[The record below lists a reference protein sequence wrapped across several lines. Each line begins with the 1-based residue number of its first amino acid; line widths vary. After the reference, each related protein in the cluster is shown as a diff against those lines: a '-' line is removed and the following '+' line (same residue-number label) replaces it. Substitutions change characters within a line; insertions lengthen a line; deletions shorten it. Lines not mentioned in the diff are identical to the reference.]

1 MVLTYL
7 TTCAL
12 PETRSATARNNK
24 GLSTSRDTREVPT
37 QLITSYQPPILV
49 SAGRRSV
56 PSWGSGGEAAHTD
69 TSVRRSARRRRTA
82 PPPTSTNVKSIGDR
96 SEPPDRQTDWL
107 DPVCFLVTVTAL
119 QVCKDV
125 WQNQCR
131 GSKRRLRRSPRRPYW
146 LDKNNIETIFDSQNF
161 PLTPSDVPFADPGQ
175 GATYEFASPP
185 KSKSCW
191 KKVRKCEWKKYKTSC
206 RNEPTVTCKP
216 GTIKNCRNRCK
227 NRWFCDKCP
236 TTSKPKPKPTKK
248 PVGPT
253 RPPRPAPTK
262 PSKPG
267 PPAPPP
273 LGTFIG
279 PPGIP
284 IKQDV
289 GSVIDVRRQ
298 KKLPWPS
305 QEEVGMMFSMIL
317 ITVRHQWD
325 YQRDTDTLIVTIF
338 TLSCNSVPCLD
349 QLEYCCCKV

>member
-1 MVLTYL
+1 VLTYL

-24 GLSTSRDTREVPT
+24 GLSLSRDTRQECPK
-37 QLITSYQPPILV
+37 L
-49 SAGRRSV
+49 RF
-56 PSWGSGGEAAHTD
+56 
-69 TSVRRSARRRRTA
+69 RRRGCTYKYECKEECTEKRDCKT
-82 PPPTSTNVKSIGDR
+82 TYQYKCKEYNR
-96 SEPPDRQTDWL
+96 
-107 DPVCFLVTVTAL
+107 

-131 GSKRRLRRSPRRPYW
+131 GNKRRLRRSPRSPRRPYW

-161 PLTPSDVPFADPGQ
+161 PLTQSDLPLADPGQ
-175 GATYEFASPP
+175 GSTYEFASPP

-216 GTIKNCRNRCK
+216 GTIKDCRNRCK

-253 RPPRPAPTK
+253 RPPLPAPTR

-289 GSVIDVRRQ
+289 DLSVIDVRRQ
-298 KKLPWPS
+298 KKLP
-305 QEEVGMMFSMIL
+305 
-317 ITVRHQWD
+317 
-325 YQRDTDTLIVTIF
+325 
-338 TLSCNSVPCLD
+338 
-349 QLEYCCCKV
+349 

>member
-1 MVLTYL
+1 MVSISGVFEAGGADIPHKLR
-7 TTCAL
+7 TTRDKKCHC
-12 PETRSATARNNK
+12 K
-24 GLSTSRDTREVPT
+24 KQQGLVT
-37 QLITSYQPPILV
+37 QSWHEEPSNTLFNLILISWNSPWGGPP
-49 SAGRRSV
+49 GESV
-56 PSWGSGGEAAHTD
+56 LRVLIVGKSVLGWGSGGEAAHTS
-69 TSVRRSARRRRTA
+69 TSARRSVLRGEIARQR
-82 PPPTSTNVKSIGDR
+82 TSTSVKSITDR
-96 SEPPDRQTDWL
+96 WDGHLYWHLASLWPPY
-107 DPVCFLVTVTAL
+107 L

-131 GSKRRLRRSPRRPYW
+131 GNKRRLKRSPRSSRRPYW
-146 LDKNNIETIFDSQNF
+146 LDKNNIETIFDQNF
-161 PLTPSDVPFADPGQ
+161 PVTQSDLPLADPGQ
-175 GATYEFASPP
+175 GSTYEFASPP

-216 GTIKNCRNRCK
+216 GTIKDCRNRCK

-236 TTSKPKPKPTKK
+236 TTSKPKPTKR

-253 RPPRPAPTK
+253 RPPQPPPTR

-289 GSVIDVRRQ
+289 DLSVIDVRRQ
-298 KKLPWPS
+298 KKLPWPRS
-305 QEEVGMMFSMIL
+305 WNDVE
-317 ITVRHQWD
+317 
-325 YQRDTDTLIVTIF
+325 
-338 TLSCNSVPCLD
+338 
-349 QLEYCCCKV
+349 